1 MFLFHPSCVH
11 SSRKE
16 KERRLKAAKKAE
28 KEALKTQTKAQDDAS
43 GPGDADKNIDGKGEP
58 KEKSVLAEV
67 MMKWTE
73 TGGFFL
79 LSSCINIALSSPP
92 FN

>member
-1 MFLFHPSCVH
+1 M
-11 SSRKE
+11 
-16 KERRLKAAKKAE
+16 KAAKKAE

-43 GPGDADKNIDGKGEP
+43 GDADKNIDGKGEP

-92 FN
+92 YN